1 MEIWDLLDEQGNKT
15 ERTII
20 KGQEIPK
27 GYYHLGADVWIV
39 NSENQILIQKRSPKK
54 KHQPNVWAMTGGS
67 VITGETSVQTI
78 KREVEEELGVTL
90 KIENV
95 KLIKQYKTGTTWL
108 DVYFVKQDIKIED
121 IVMEEEEVSEVKW
134 ASYKEIEQL
143 LSSNQFMKDRWEF
156 VRDILKIRK

>member
-20 KGQEIPK
+20 KGQKIPK

-121 IVMEEEEVSEVKW
+121 IVMEEEEVTEVKW

-143 LSSNQFMKDRWEF
+143 FSSNQFMKDRWEF

>member
-143 LSSNQFMKDRWEF
+143 FSSNQFMKDRWEF

>member
-15 ERTII
+15 ERIII

-67 VITGETSVQTI
+67 VITGETSLQTI

-90 KIENV
+90 KIEDV

-143 LSSNQFMKDRWEF
+143 FSSNQFMKDRWEF
-156 VRDILKIRK
+156 VRDVLK

>member
-67 VITGETSVQTI
+67 VITGETSLQTI

-90 KIENV
+90 KIERCETYQT
-95 KLIKQYKTGTTWL
+95 I
-108 DVYFVKQDIKIED
+108 
-121 IVMEEEEVSEVKW
+121 
-134 ASYKEIEQL
+134 
-143 LSSNQFMKDRWEF
+143 
-156 VRDILKIRK
+156 